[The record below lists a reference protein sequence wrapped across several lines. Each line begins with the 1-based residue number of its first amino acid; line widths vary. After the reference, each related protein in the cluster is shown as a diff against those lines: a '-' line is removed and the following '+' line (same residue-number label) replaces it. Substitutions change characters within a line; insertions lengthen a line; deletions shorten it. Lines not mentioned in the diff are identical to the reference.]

1 MPRGGSSAADGCCAG
16 ASAALSAVLLIA
28 AVGAAAAAID
38 CIKAPSDASCGAF
51 VLPVSWPGRHRAP
64 SFAASRSVPD
74 LRAPARHAAP
84 GPSQQASAHR
94 ASRATG
100 APAAHQRAYRARP
113 PPLLPQRATVVA
125 DLNNLC
131 SAMHFMTV
139 RHARAR
145 AHAGA
150 PHARALHAAF
160 AACWGMAAR
169 GRGRNCHPRCCP
181 PPSPQGCSL
190 YKACNATSPA
200 NVGSDP
206 ALCDPFQQLATICA
220 RDAGMGGMSG
230 CVRYKSMCANGSR
243 VPACKAERG
252 FDLMSTA
259 DANKWVGGAST

>member
-1 MPRGGSSAADGCCAG
+1 MLGHGC
-16 ASAALSAVLLIA
+16 
-28 AVGAAAAAID
+28 
-38 CIKAPSDASCGAF
+38 
-51 VLPVSWPGRHRAP
+51 
-64 SFAASRSVPD
+64 
-74 LRAPARHAAP
+74 ARP
-84 GPSQQASAHR
+84 GPQL
-94 ASRATG
+94 
-100 APAAHQRAYRARP
+100 P
-113 PPLLPQRATVVA
+113 PSLL
-125 DLNNLC
+125 
-131 SAMHFMTV
+131 
-139 RHARAR
+139 
-145 AHAGA
+145 
-150 PHARALHAAF
+150 
-160 AACWGMAAR
+160 
-169 GRGRNCHPRCCP
+169 P